1 MSSFEEMLYFLIKEI
16 KNINSIVLLWTTST
30 HLFAAF
36 NLLNCWYLHF
46 INILVVWRK
55 TKADGN
61 T

>member
-1 MSSFEEMLYFLIKEI
+1 MSSFEEMLYFPINEI
-16 KNINSIVLLWTTST
+16 KSKNSIVLLWTTGT

-36 NLLNCWYLHF
+36 NLLNCWDFHF

-55 TKADGN
+55 TKVDGN